1 MRVAANKPREA
12 LGRLDLQNSGANA
25 IKVTAEGEVLTASET
40 TLTGDVTV
48 TGQGMQVALNL
59 ALVLDMLEVIKTSH
73 IRLKANTPNTPVVL
87 TPEGDPGLLYV
98 IMPMVG

>member
-1 MRVAANKPREA
+1 MPETWDFAKLLEMGASPNRKPCGPLR
-12 LGRLDLQNSGANA
+12 GSP
-25 IKVTAEGEVLTASET
+25 KTLTASET

-73 IRLKANTPNTPVVL
+73 VRLKANAPNTPVVL

-98 IMPMVG
+98 LMPMVGH